1 MKRILQIKG
10 LKYIIVLVIFAIYL
24 VFLDDYSLIATSR
37 LKREVRQ
44 LHAEEQALKEA
55 IVADSANAARLR
67 DNLDAKEH
75 YGKEY
80 SRQRRN
86 DRHRG
91 REYAMW
97 VFVFLI
103 GETEEGSLHSEC
115 QQHQYQCHVCIQVGN
130 DAIAAT
136 RH

>member
-44 LHAEEQALKEA
+44 LHAEEQSLKEA

-75 YGKEY
+75 YG
-80 SRQRRN
+80 
-86 DRHRG
+86 
-91 REYAMW
+91 RENYYMKRDNEDI
-97 VFVFLI
+97 FVI
-103 GETEEGSLHSEC
+103 KK
-115 QQHQYQCHVCIQVGN
+115 
-130 DAIAAT
+130 
-136 RH
+136 